1 MTLRLKGSTSGHTE
15 VKAPASAGSNTLTL
29 PTSNGS
35 AEQFLKNSGTAGELE
50 FSSMVETST
59 GVGIGTASP
68 SNMLHINGSSPSIRL
83 SDTGANGSAF
93 SIIED
98 NNGLLK
104 FRNDAGNSGTGS
116 GIAFEVDGSEKLRLD
131 SSGNVG
137 IGTTSPD
144 YRLCVEGTGV
154 VRHKI
159 TCTNNHGAGAGVY
172 MRTLNAGSTVGT
184 ATIAI
189 DNAGNLKIF
198 SGAST
203 ESERMRIASSGNV
216 GIGTTSPGEDLHVF
230 SSAGAIKIDSSGDSA
245 LRFAASGTNKFSIFQ
260 SGGTLR
266 FFDNTNNAE
275 RMRIDS
281 NGIISTYRYN
291 KWLRSDGTTNCG
303 FIGKGDQVISG
314 GSNADFGISTG
325 GGNLLFGSG
334 GTTERAR
341 IDSSGRLLVGT
352 TTSNAAP
359 LTVNGV
365 VGFGDSQFRAVFGD
379 GYLDADSTNTFGA
392 GNSEVQIQAHQSNR
406 PAFLSLGGPQ
416 GTNEGL
422 GAINFFNSGNT
433 DGKRSR
439 VLILGAQQGSNSDQ
453 GGMLLLYTAADGG
466 SSPTERVKIQKDG
479 SFNVY
484 GVYSATGAASA
495 NVVVDSGGQLFRST
509 SSAKYKIDI
518 ETIDES
524 YSDALLNCRPV
535 WYRSICSTD
544 NSAHSFWGFI
554 AEEVAEIDPRLVH
567 WKTTE
572 VTYDEKS
579 SAVETPCDPE
589 PEGVAYDRFVPHL
602 LNLIKRQKEQI
613 EAMEARLS
621 ALEAG

>member
-1 MTLRLKGSTSGHTE
+1 GGVERLEIGSSEVVFNDPSNDVDFRVESNGQTHMLFVDGGNDNILVGTSS
-15 VKAPASAGSNTLTL
+15 AASNSIITVRSASPHLSLYGTPGSNTSQLNLGDTDDHDIGNISYAHSDNSMRFTTNAAERL
-29 PTSNGS
+29 RIDSSGNLNFAQEASSNYP
-35 AEQFLKNSGTAGELE
+35 EQKLKWSND
-50 FSSMVETST
+50 ST
-59 GVGIGTASP
+59 T
-68 SNMLHINGSSPSIRL
+68 
-83 SDTGANGSAF
+83 ANGFYISQDSSRNGRIF
-93 SIIED
+93 HEQGLDILFGT
-98 NNGLLK
+98 NNAE
-104 FRNDAGNSGTGS
+104 R
-116 GIAFEVDGSEKLRLD
+116 LRID

-137 IGTTSPD
+137 I
-144 YRLCVEGTGV
+144 
-154 VRHKI
+154 
-159 TCTNNHGAGAGVY
+159 NN
-172 MRTLNAGSTVGT
+172 S
-184 ATIAI
+184 
-189 DNAGNLKIF
+189 
-198 SGAST
+198 
-203 ESERMRIASSGNV
+203 
-216 GIGTTSPGEDLHVF
+216 SPGSYNSDGRNLVV
-230 SSAGAIKIDSSGDSA
+230 GSGSGGQG
-245 LRFAASGTNKFSIFQ
+245 LSIASGTSNY
-260 SGGTLR
+260 GTIY
-266 FFDNTNNAE
+266 FA
-275 RMRIDS
+275 
-281 NGIISTYRYN
+281 
-291 KWLRSDGTTNCG
+291 DGTS
-303 FIGKGDQVISG
+303 GDALYRGAVLYNHAS
-314 GSNADFGISTG
+314 DFMRFDTAAG
-325 GGNLLFGSG
+325 
-334 GTTERAR
+334 ERLR

-359 LTVNGV
+359 LTVAGT
-365 VGFGDSQFRAVFGD
+365 VGFGDSRFRAVFGD
-379 GYLDADSTNTFGA
+379 GYLDADSTGTFGA
-392 GNSEVQIQAHQSNR
+392 GNSEVQIQTHQNNR
-406 PAFLSLGGPQ
+406 PALLSLGGPQ

-422 GAINFFNSGNT
+422 GGINFFNSGNT

-439 VLILGAQQGSNSDQ
+439 ALIYAAQQGSNSDQ

-466 SSPTERVKIQKDG
+466 SSPTERMKIQKDG

-572 VTYDEKS
+572 ITYDEKS